1 MADKVY
7 VVKRGSLV
15 ENGETIVAVCS
26 SSVLADT
33 AIQSDRAVHKLSLPL
48 ALLSTAYYT
57 IQIFTLDKI
66 ETRRMT

>member
-1 MADKVY
+1 MTDKVY
-7 VVKRGSLV
+7 VITRGSLIG
-15 ENGETIVAVCS
+15 NGETVVAVCS

-33 AIQSDRAVHKLSLPL
+33 AIQSDRAVRKLSLPL

-66 ETRRMT
+66 EQGE